1 MEADL
6 AKHKNRSK
14 SEEKLLLPSA
24 HCSLHQRTGNVTD
37 TLFPAAM
44 PQENCCCQSKDP
56 QGFLQNDQ
64 NEKRQ

>member
-14 SEEKLLLPSA
+14 NEEKLLLPPA
-24 HCSLHQRTGNVTD
+24 PFTLHQEAGNAID

-44 PQENCCCQSKDP
+44 PQESCFRQPEDP
-56 QGFLQNDQ
+56 
-64 NEKRQ
+64 